1 MSHPQPSATAPPT
14 TAAPAAPPSAAA
26 PAPTPSPPR
35 TVAWREAAERLR
47 AAAVTEPGRLRVI
60 GAVLAALLVV
70 LGTVTAWQVAAR
82 ASAADAVVHHSQ
94 PLSAAAADIYRSLAD
109 ADSTAASGFL
119 AGGQE
124 PRKVRERYDADITLA
139 SESLVK
145 AAANTDGSGTARD
158 RITELNKKLPQYT
171 ALVEAARANNR
182 QGLPLGGAY
191 LRYASDQ
198 MRDELLPAA
207 SKLYD
212 AETGR
217 LHSDYADAKS
227 WPWAALGL
235 GVLTLAALG
244 WAQQRTFLRTNRV
257 FNQGLLAATGATT
270 VVLLWLAVG
279 HGVARSELQTSYAHG
294 AHSLQVLTETRIA
307 ALKARSNENLTLV
320 ARGAII
326 TKGNHDFYEDKF
338 GEGMHDL
345 IGSGGGDPAPDS
357 LLGRALALADDE
369 KGRAPVASV
378 IKDVR
383 EWQSRHGNSRSQD
396 ESGDYRSALKL
407 VIGEQGNSQGSTGE
421 TFDSVDEALN
431 KALKHEQGQFDRAA
445 DDGRGA
451 LSGLA
456 AGAAVLAVLAAA
468 GAVLGI
474 GRRLSE
480 YR

>member
-1 MSHPQPSATAPPT
+1 MSHPQPSGTRAPR
-14 TAAPAAPPSAAA
+14 APAAPATPPSA
-26 PAPTPSPPR
+26 PAPAPSPPR
-35 TVAWREAAERLR
+35 TVAWREAADRLR
-47 AAAVTEPGRLRVI
+47 AAAVTEPGRLRII

-94 PLSAAAADIYRSLAD
+94 PLSSDAAAVYRSLAD

-124 PRKVRERYDADITLA
+124 PRTVRERYDDDIALA
-139 SESLVK
+139 SRLLVK
-145 AAANTDGSGTARD
+145 AAANTDGSGTARE
-158 RITELNKKLPQYT
+158 RIAELNAKLPEYT

-191 LRYASDQ
+191 LRYANDR

-207 SKLYD
+207 NALYQ

-244 WAQQRTFLRTNRV
+244 WAQRRTFLRTNRV

-294 AHSLQVLTETRIA
+294 AHSLEVLTEARIA
-307 ALKARSNENLTLV
+307 SLQARSNENLTLV
-320 ARGAII
+320 ARGSVL
-326 TKGNHDFYEDKF
+326 TKDDEDAYEVKF
-338 GEGMHDL
+338 REGMAKL
-345 IGSGGGDPAPDS
+345 VGSGGADPEPGS
-357 LLGRALALADDE
+357 LLDRARALADD
-369 KGRAPVASV
+369 KAGRDPVASV

-383 EWQSRHGNSRSQD
+383 EWQRRHRDARSHD
-396 ESGDYRSALKL
+396 ESGDYRYAVDH
-407 VIGEQGNSQGSTGE
+407 VIGKQGDTRDSTGE
-421 TFDSVDEALN
+421 TFDSADKTLGNALD
-431 KALKHEQGQFDRAA
+431 HEQNDFHRAA
-445 DDGRGA
+445 DDGREA

-456 AGAAVLAVLAAA
+456 AGSAVLAVLAAA
-468 GAVLGI
+468 GAVLGV